1 MERSANAMGVLWA
14 YPRKQE
20 EVLGRIRSDEIRPV
34 SGISDSS
41 AGLGITVEEGEARD
55 GQWSSHARLCK
66 SWQVVWIS

>member
-41 AGLGITVEEGEARD
+41 AGLGITVEEGERWQE
-55 GQWSSHARLCK
+55 GQQEVSQQPW
-66 SWQVVWIS
+66 